1 MHVSLRRSPE
11 QSDNVYLLALDAA
24 EEEDLDEGNG
34 STNGILIKNEEGCIP
49 AMAESL
55 VTWKS

>member
-55 VTWKS
+55 VT

>member
-1 MHVSLRRSPE
+1 LRKSPE
-11 QSDNVYLLALDAA
+11 QSDNVYLLTLDAA

-49 AMAESL
+49 AMTEGL
-55 VTWKS
+55 VT